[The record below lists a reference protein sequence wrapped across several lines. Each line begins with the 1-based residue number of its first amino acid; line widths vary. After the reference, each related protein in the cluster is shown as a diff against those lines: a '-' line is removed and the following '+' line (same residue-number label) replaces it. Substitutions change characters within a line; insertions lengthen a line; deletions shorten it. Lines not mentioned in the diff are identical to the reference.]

1 MHIGHAGL
9 YCMDLI
15 MDLFRHYGHIWRGPE
30 PEPEI
35 LNIRFKKIKPACSL
49 DRISVD
55 GMKGRNGKG
64 TL

>member
-1 MHIGHAGL
+1 
-9 YCMDLI
+9 
-15 MDLFRHYGHIWRGPE
+15 MDLFSRYAHIWRGSKLAPE
-30 PEPEI
+30 N
-35 LNIRFKKIKPACSL
+35 LDIRFRQIKPACSL